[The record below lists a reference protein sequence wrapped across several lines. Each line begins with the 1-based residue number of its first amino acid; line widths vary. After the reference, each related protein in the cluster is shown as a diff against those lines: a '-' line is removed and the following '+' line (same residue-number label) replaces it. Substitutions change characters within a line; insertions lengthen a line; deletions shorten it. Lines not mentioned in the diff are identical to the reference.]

1 MNWYLSK
8 IRLSRSPAVRVL
20 EESLRQPDAGK
31 RRSAQHHMLW
41 SAFATDPNQKR
52 DFLWRA
58 ESDGSFLTLSPCP
71 PIKQEGGLFEVG
83 EPKRFH
89 PVLQHGDRLEF
100 KLQANATKM
109 RRDIG
114 KRVDVVMDALHSVQ
128 PGERAEKRMELAEKA
143 GKAWLARQGEKAGF
157 VFQPGD
163 VCLEDYR
170 VELLPRFNES
180 KKSKPQF
187 GILDFAGQLEVTDPE
202 AFLAQLVK
210 GFGRAKAFG
219 CGLMLIRRAL

>member
-58 ESDGSFLTLSPCP
+58 ESDGSFLTLSPRP
-71 PIKQEGGLFEVG
+71 PREGNELFAKPDVKLFAPSLEVG
-83 EPKRFH
+83 DLLDFQ
-89 PVLQHGDRLEF
+89 LQV
-100 KLQANATKM
+100 NATRMK
-109 RRDIG
+109 RGIG
-114 KRVDVVMDALHSVQ
+114 KRVDVVLDVICSVPKQ
-128 PGERAEKRMELAEKA
+128 ERAKERMAIAQKE
-143 GKAWLARQGEKAGF
+143 GCAWLKRQGEKAGF
-157 VFQPGD
+157 TPHYVSAD
-163 VCLEDYR
+163 DYHT
-170 VELLPRFNES
+170 ETLPRFGNEA
-180 KKSKPQF
+180 KRRNRPDF
-187 GILDFAGQLEVTDPE
+187 GILDLSGQLEVTDPE